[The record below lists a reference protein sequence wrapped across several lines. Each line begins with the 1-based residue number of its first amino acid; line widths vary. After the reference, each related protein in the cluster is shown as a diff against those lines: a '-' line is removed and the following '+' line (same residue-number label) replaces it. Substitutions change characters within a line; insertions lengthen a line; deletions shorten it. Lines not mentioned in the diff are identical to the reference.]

1 MARESSPPDK
11 PGNRPA
17 ICPVVMHQAYGC
29 VDVGDHSLKGQRMAP
44 HTPSRFTALT
54 PAKLASLIKRE

>member
-11 PGNRPA
+11 SGNRPA

-29 VDVGDHSLKGQRMAP
+29 VVAKDYSFPEEKNSL
-44 HTPSRFTALT
+44 SRSQPLCGTN
-54 PAKLASLIKRE
+54 SR